1 MTEITFLSGGTGTPK
16 LLDGARKVIN
26 EKNISIIV
34 NTADDVEISGNLVC
48 PDIDSVLYI
57 FADKIDKKRWWGV
70 KEDTYKTHNVL
81 IGEGE
86 KTERI
91 NSNREISKNRAFS
104 GQGEFMMIGDKD
116 RATHILRTS
125 LIDQGYSLTEA
136 TKKISRNMEVQAD
149 ILPMSNDPISTYI
162 ETPKVK
168 MHFQEYWIA
177 NKCSPK
183 VENIFFK
190 GIDEGEPTSEVIEAL
205 KSPVI
210 IGPSNPITSI
220 GPILKLDDKI
230 KKYLKRTIVVAVSP
244 FIGGE
249 TVSGPAEELME
260 VKGVEPTS
268 KGVYS
273 IYKDFLDFLIVD
285 GEKVDVGCEV
295 IDYNTLMKDQK
306 DSISL
311 FKKINELIK

>member
-1 MTEITFLSGGTGTPK
+1 
-16 LLDGARKVIN
+16 
-26 EKNISIIV
+26 
-34 NTADDVEISGNLVC
+34 
-48 PDIDSVLYI
+48 
-57 FADKIDKKRWWGV
+57 
-70 KEDTYKTHNVL
+70 
-81 IGEGE
+81 
-86 KTERI
+86 
-91 NSNREISKNRAFS
+91 
-104 GQGEFMMIGDKD
+104 
-116 RATHILRTS
+116 
-125 LIDQGYSLTEA
+125 
-136 TKKISRNMEVQAD
+136 
-149 ILPMSNDPISTYI
+149 MSNDPISTYI
-162 ETPKVK
+162 DTPKGK

-190 GIDEGEPTSEVIEAL
+190 GIDKGEPTSKVIEAL

-230 KKYLKRTIVVAVSP
+230 RKYLKKTIVVAVSP

-249 TVSGPAEELME
+249 TVSGPAEQLMKA
-260 VKGVEPTS
+260 KGVEPTS

-285 GEKVDVGCEV
+285 GEKIDAECKV
-295 IDYNTLMKDQK
+295 IECNTLMKNQK